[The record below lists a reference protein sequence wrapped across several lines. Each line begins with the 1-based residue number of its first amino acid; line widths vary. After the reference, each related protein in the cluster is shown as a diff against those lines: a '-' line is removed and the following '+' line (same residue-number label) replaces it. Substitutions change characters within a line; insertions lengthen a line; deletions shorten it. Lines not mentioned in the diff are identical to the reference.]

1 VIVIPLYK
9 YKAKDITGKI
19 LRGTA
24 HAESQLDL
32 ISQFA
37 LKQIFVIKCRET
49 ADKSKQIRLSSRE
62 LAEFARELSTM
73 LSAGISMVKAFDI
86 IIKRDNQPHLKKV
99 YNELYQCLVNGM
111 SFSEAAKAQGPAF
124 PELFINMIYAG
135 EAGGQ
140 IDSAITKTAVY
151 YEKESRLNARIKSAS
166 TYPKVL
172 LCITALVVILLFTV
186 ILPGFFSM
194 FEDISLPFATRIV
207 LAASR
212 FSVKY
217 WYLLLMVGSI
227 IVYLFI
233 VLKKQDRVRLFIDKN
248 KLQLPKIKNL
258 LMIIY
263 TSRLA
268 RTISALY
275 DSGLSLVNCIKAAQG
290 TIGNK
295 YIESQ
300 IPEVANQITNGVPLS
315 KAIMSVDGLDPKL
328 PSIIVIGE
336 ETGKLSDMLT
346 AVADSFDY
354 ESEMATQRIIT
365 ALEPIMIVLMALIVG
380 GIMVSV
386 LLPITQLY
394 HSIG

>member
-1 VIVIPLYK
+1 MIVIPLYK

-248 KLQLPKIKNL
+248 KLQFPK
-258 LMIIY
+258 
-263 TSRLA
+263 
-268 RTISALY
+268 
-275 DSGLSLVNCIKAAQG
+275 
-290 TIGNK
+290 
-295 YIESQ
+295 
-300 IPEVANQITNGVPLS
+300 
-315 KAIMSVDGLDPKL
+315 
-328 PSIIVIGE
+328 
-336 ETGKLSDMLT
+336 
-346 AVADSFDY
+346 
-354 ESEMATQRIIT
+354 
-365 ALEPIMIVLMALIVG
+365 
-380 GIMVSV
+380 
-386 LLPITQLY
+386 
-394 HSIG
+394 